1 MTEGWKNALIFLGGA
16 AVGVLGAAAIA
27 RNKDALRPMAA
38 NLLSRGLDVK
48 DAVVSKVETLK
59 ENVEDIVAE
68 ARQVA
73 DKRREGAAS
82 SEADA

>member
-27 RNKDALRPMAA
+27 KNKDSLKPMAA

-48 DAVVSKVETLK
+48 DAVVSKFETVK

-73 DKRREGAAS
+73 DKRREE
-82 SEADA
+82 SEGNA